1 MKYSL
6 SAALV
11 AGTALASAFI
21 ANPAA
26 ALIPV
31 SSQLQNGS
39 NTITDNS
46 AELFVNKV
54 GSATQIDVGD
64 IFLGGI
70 QIDKINNTTIGS
82 NSGFNELTG
91 VFGLQVLAL
100 TPIGGGI
107 SLISFGAL
115 GTIPVSGDL
124 QAEILLA
131 TGVNIGATAAGTFA
145 RFFEDTTPDAT
156 RDGGSFVSFIQ
167 ETSDGSVFLDAA
179 LAPGG
184 LGSIGFSDLTALAA
198 ECAAQAAGGVVGGG
212 LPGNFFNVG
221 NGVTVSSSSTSAIL
235 AGTPVGV
242 SGTNQ
247 CPVLPA
253 EDFTVRDDATFTI
266 LAQIPEPAT
275 LALFGAGVLALGAA
289 RRRKV

>member
-1 MKYSL
+1 MKYTL

-11 AGTALASAFI
+11 AGTALATAML
-21 ANPAA
+21 AAPAA
-26 ALIPV
+26 AIPV
-31 SSQLQNGS
+31 SAALQAGS

-54 GSATQIDVGD
+54 GSATTIDVGD
-64 IFLGGI
+64 IFIGGI
-70 QIDKINNTTIGS
+70 QIDKINNQTIGQ
-82 NSGFNELTG
+82 GGWNELTG
-91 VFGLQVLAL
+91 VFGLQVLAV

-107 SLISFGAL
+107 GLISFGAL
-115 GTIPVSGDL
+115 GTLPVSGDL

-131 TGVNIGATAAGTFA
+131 TGVDIGAVAAGTFA

-156 RDGGSFVSFIQ
+156 RDGSTFTNYIQ
-167 ETSDGSVFLDAA
+167 ETSDGTVFLNAA

-184 LGSIGFSDLTALAA
+184 LGAIGFTDLSLLAA

-221 NGVTVSSSSTSAIL
+221 SGVTVSTSSTGNIL
-235 AGTPVGV
+235 VGSPIGV

-247 CPVLPA
+247 CPVLPG
-253 EDFTVRDDATFTI
+253 ENFTVRDDATFTVQ
-266 LAQIPEPAT
+266 AIPEPMT
-275 LALFGAGVLALGAA
+275 LGLLGMGLVGLGLA
-289 RRRKV
+289 RRRKA